1 MTTGYDHV
9 EAQRRNPCPAGTIFD
24 TPEAKRARLERKHP
38 IARRSASKN
47 RAKKR
52 AQHLTNKQA
61 RAALYTEYQGE
72 RGWNNTGRWHPTLAA
87 LSKGTL

>member
-24 TPEAKRARLERKHP
+24 TPEALRARLERKGA
-38 IARRSASKN
+38 IVRRSAAKN
-47 RAKKR
+47 KAKKR
-52 AQHLTNKQA
+52 AQHATNKAA

-72 RGWNNTGRWHPTLAA
+72 RGWNNTGRWHPTLTAI
-87 LSKGTL
+87 SNGTL